1 MACEGAEPS
10 NSEGEIQSQTNAL
23 MLSLKR
29 PPVTQLVLGLVVGLG
44 LGLGL
49 RPSTNEPSVDRAR
62 RVQVRLI
69 IVGTGGQLLGPP
81 GHETPKGQGGVPR
94 WNGRRS
100 EYRT

>member
-1 MACEGAEPS
+1 MACEDAEPS

-49 RPSTNEPSVDRAR
+49 RPSTNDSSVDRAR
-62 RVQVRLI
+62 MDM
-69 IVGTGGQLLGPP
+69 T
-81 GHETPKGQGGVPR
+81 ETAC
-94 WNGRRS
+94 NGALRRAQIH
-100 EYRT
+100 